1 MRKTTTG
8 AIARLLG
15 GRLVGTTTG
24 EEHVHGKASVDSRA
38 IGAGDLFVAFEGEH
52 VDGHDFIE
60 AAAKAGAA
68 AALVTREDREL
79 ALPAIQVED
88 PLAAIETLA
97 RHELADARAS
107 VNPPT
112 VIALTGS
119 NGKTSTKDLLHAI
132 LAPVGETIAPV
143 GSRNNELGLPLTV
156 LELTETTRFLVLEMG
171 ARGIGHIRHLTNIAR
186 PDISL
191 VLNVGSAHLGE
202 FGGVENI
209 ALAKGEL
216 VEALDE
222 NGVAVLNADDARVAA
237 MASRT
242 GAHAAFFSR
251 MDDSAEAYASDVRL
265 DALARASFT
274 LHMGAHA
281 APIALTLTG
290 EHHVSNALA
299 AAAAA
304 SAAGL
309 SFDAIVSG
317 LNAAE
322 QRSPGRMQVSELP
335 GGVTLIND
343 AYNANPD
350 SMRAGLSAL
359 AILGKERYTVA
370 VLGEMLELG
379 DGSAEAHRSMGQFA
393 AENGIDVVVAI
404 GEEARGIYEGVTET
418 RGDGDGAVYVES
430 LDDAPAVLET
440 VRRPKSTFLLKSSN
454 GAGLSKLGESL
465 VHAWGAEPTMAENAG
480 EKA

>member
-8 AIARLLG
+8 AIAQLVG
-15 GRLVGTTTG
+15 GRLVGGATG
-24 EEHVHGKASVDSRA
+24 EEVVHGKASVDSRVIA
-38 IGAGDLFVAFEGEH
+38 PGDLFVAFEGER
-52 VDGHDFIE
+52 VDGHDFV
-60 AAAKAGAA
+60 ASAAKAGAA
-68 AALVTREDREL
+68 ASLVTKAGADL
-79 ALPAIQVED
+79 AVPAIQVDD
-88 PLAAIETLA
+88 PLAALETLA
-97 RHELADARAS
+97 RHELANARAGAE
-107 VNPPT
+107 PPV

-156 LELTETTRFLVLEMG
+156 LELTETTRHLVLEMG
-171 ARGIGHIRHLTNIAR
+171 ARGIGHIRHLTSIAR

-191 VLNVGSAHLGE
+191 VLNVGHAHVGE

-209 ALAKGEL
+209 AKAKGEL

-222 NGVAVLNADDARVAA
+222 NGTAVLNADDARVKA
-237 MASRT
+237 MVTRT
-242 GAHAAFFSR
+242 RAHVAHFSR
-251 MDDSAEAYASDVRL
+251 SNETAEAFATEVRL
-265 DALARASFT
+265 DAAARARFT
-274 LHMGAHA
+274 LHMGASE

-290 EHHVSNALA
+290 EHHVDNALA

-304 SAAGL
+304 SAAGV

-335 GGVTLIND
+335 HGVTLIND

-359 AILGKERYTVA
+359 AVLGRERYTVA
-370 VLGEMLELG
+370 VLGQMLELG
-379 DGSAEAHRSMGQFA
+379 DESAEAHRSMGRFG
-393 AENGIDVVVAI
+393 AENGIDVVIAI
-404 GEEARGIYEGVTET
+404 GEGARDIYEGVTET
-418 RGDGDGAVYVES
+418 RGEGEGAVYVES
-430 LDDAPAVLET
+430 LDEAPAVLET
-440 VRRPKSTFLLKSSN
+440 VRRPESTLLLKSSN
-454 GAGLSKLGESL
+454 GAGLAKLGESL
-465 VHAWGAEPTMAENAG
+465 VRTWGAESTKADNAG